1 MTKDNMHTEK
11 CLVQLDGGDGLTFL
25 GCHGEYTP
33 DIQEAMIFVDE
44 LEAHIYIDKHGL
56 GHLARIRRIVKCTP

>member
-1 MTKDNMHTEK
+1 MNTER

-33 DIQEAMIFVDE
+33 DIQEAMIFADE

-56 GHLARIRRIVKCTP
+56 GHLARVRRIVKCTP